1 MLMLLSISDT
11 PIVLIFTYA
20 EDVEKPQNYRCKEEK
35 RRKPRNIGKQHEC
48 VIVNIPSRS
57 DRKKEIIISEIY

>member
-1 MLMLLSISDT
+1 MLMLSSISDT
-11 PIVLIFTYA
+11 SIVLIFTYA
-20 EDVEKPQNYRCKEEK
+20 EDVEKPQNYRCKEK